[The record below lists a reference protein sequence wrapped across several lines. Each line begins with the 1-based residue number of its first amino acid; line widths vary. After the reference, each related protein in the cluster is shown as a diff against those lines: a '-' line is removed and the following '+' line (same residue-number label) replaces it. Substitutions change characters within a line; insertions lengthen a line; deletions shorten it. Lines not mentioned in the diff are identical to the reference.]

1 MALTD
6 KQTGVLKGMMKGG
19 AIAIAIVVLGALFNP
34 FGFNEFMSPISKLNT
49 AIMWS
54 LIPTIFLAISIGRLA
69 KHRFF
74 TPEDIDGGG
83 LSVGSS
89 RAKLLQSLLQN
100 TFEQT
105 VLATLVY
112 CAWAVAMPA
121 TWLSVI
127 PLAAISFG
135 LGRILF
141 FVGYEKGA
149 PSRAVGFT
157 ICFYPSL
164 LMLITI
170 SGTIIWQQIS

>member
-19 AIAIAIVVLGALFNP
+19 AIAIAIVVLGTLFNP
-34 FGFNEFMSPISKLNT
+34 FGFNELMPPINKLNT

-112 CAWAVAMPA
+112 CAWAVVMPV

>member
-6 KQTGVLKGMMKGG
+6 KQAGVLKGMIKGG
-19 AIAIAIVVLGALFNP
+19 AVAIAIVALGTLFNP
-34 FGFNEFMSPISKLNT
+34 FDFKEIMSPISKINT
-49 AIMWS
+49 AILWS
-54 LIPTIFLAISIGRLA
+54 LIPTLFLAISIGRLA

-83 LSVGSS
+83 LSAGTK

-121 TWLSVI
+121 TWMSVI
-127 PLAAISFG
+127 PIAAISFG

-164 LMLITI
+164 AMLITI
-170 SGTIIWQQIS
+170 SGTIIWQKIS